1 MLFDRAQ
8 NLKSIA
14 MKMFGFDRNLI
25 VCIWFFTLCCKQTA
39 SECTQLTPCSC
50 MFSNGEG
57 YNLSPLQ
64 KLSPLQVTSEN
75 HTFYFHPCTN
85 SPLSNVTNS
94 ECNLNKGVSLCVQQG
109 NETHSL
115 GTVEETSIEGG
126 TNKVL
131 PSLILRHGKN
141 TTTID
146 LFCCDSCNSHLIR
159 DPDVKNVARCDINRY
174 AKRRLPILSWL
185 TTYKLPWLPQDAL
198 AGFTV
203 GLTAIPQGIAYGVVA
218 GLSPEYGL
226 YASFM
231 ASFVYIVF
239 GSCKSI
245 TIGPTAIMATMVQ
258 PLVVA
263 YGPDIAVLLT
273 FLKGCMIALLG
284 LFHLG
289 FLLSF
294 ISLPVITGFTAAASI
309 NIAASQ
315 FKSLLG
321 IPGRSE
327 DLVDALD
334 AIFSNLEKIRYQDTL
349 LGVVTIAVLVLF
361 KHLPGRRTGNWIQ
374 KIAWVVTLARNA
386 IVVVVGT
393 ALAYIFFV
401 NEQTPFVLT
410 GTLGE
415 GLPPFGPPPFSI
427 IANNRTYD
435 FIETTTAMGTT
446 LFFVPV
452 VSAIEHMAIAKAF
465 AMGKSLDATQEMLAL
480 GLCNM
485 FGSFVRSMPVT
496 GSFTRTA
503 VNHSSG
509 VKTTFGGL
517 FTGCLV
523 LLASS
528 LLTSTFRF
536 IPKATLAAVIICA
549 MYYMLDFKTYAL
561 LWRARSKLTDTL
573 SGLFLDVDYVPVL
586 RFSQTRMGNPYR
598 NSFES
603 GNIAVLL
610 DAIYRSNRSR
620 TDRG

>member
-1 MLFDRAQ
+1 
-8 NLKSIA
+8 
-14 MKMFGFDRNLI
+14 
-25 VCIWFFTLCCKQTA
+25 
-39 SECTQLTPCSC
+39 
-50 MFSNGEG
+50 MFSN
-57 YNLSPLQ
+57 
-64 KLSPLQVTSEN
+64 TRDA
-75 HTFYFHPCTN
+75 
-85 SPLSNVTNS
+85 
-94 ECNLNKGVSLCVQQG
+94 
-109 NETHSL
+109 
-115 GTVEETSIEGG
+115 
-126 TNKVL
+126 
-131 PSLILRHGKN
+131 LREKM
-141 TTTID
+141 
-146 LFCCDSCNSHLIR
+146 
-159 DPDVKNVARCDINRY
+159 ARCDINRY

-361 KHLPGRRTGNWIQ
+361 K
-374 KIAWVVTLARNA
+374 
-386 IVVVVGT
+386 
-393 ALAYIFFV
+393 
-401 NEQTPFVLT
+401 TPFVLT

-561 LWRARSKLTDTL
+561 LWRARKVDFFLMLITFLFCVFLKLEWGILIGIVLNLVILLYFSTRFTVQTEVEQTGDKALIRVTPEETIAFPAAEDFRARIMKLSENNSSNVVLDCKNLKRIDVTVAKNLKLLSNDLQLRGRAINCVNCRDNVEVVLKAIAPDTQ
-573 SGLFLDVDYVPVL
+573 SGP
-586 RFSQTRMGNPYR
+586 
-598 NSFES
+598 S
-603 GNIAVLL
+603 GDQNL
-610 DAIYRSNRSR
+610 YH
-620 TDRG
+620 

>member
-203 GLTAIPQGIAYGVVA
+203 GLTAIPQVWPIRFLYGIVRVHCVRFLQEYHHRSYSHYGNNGATSGSRLWARHSGAANVFKGLHDRVA
-218 GLSPEYGL
+218 RSFSPGWKDGDKRRRERERD
-226 YASFM
+226 
-231 ASFVYIVF
+231 
-239 GSCKSI
+239 KR
-245 TIGPTAIMATMVQ
+245 Q
-258 PLVVA
+258 
-263 YGPDIAVLLT
+263 
-273 FLKGCMIALLG
+273 
-284 LFHLG
+284 
-289 FLLSF
+289 
-294 ISLPVITGFTAAASI
+294 
-309 NIAASQ
+309 
-315 FKSLLG
+315 
-321 IPGRSE
+321 IP
-327 DLVDALD
+327 
-334 AIFSNLEKIRYQDTL
+334 F
-349 LGVVTIAVLVLF
+349 
-361 KHLPGRRTGNWIQ
+361 P
-374 KIAWVVTLARNA
+374 
-386 IVVVVGT
+386 
-393 ALAYIFFV
+393 
-401 NEQTPFVLT
+401 

-561 LWRARSKLTDTL
+561 LWRARKVDFFLMLITFLFCVFLKLEWGILIGIVLNLVILLYFSTRFTVQTEVEQTGDKALIRVTPEETIAFPAAEDFRARIMKLSENNSSNVVLDCKNLKRIDVTVAKNLKLLSNDLQLRGRAINCVNCRDNVEVVLKAIAPDTQ
-573 SGLFLDVDYVPVL
+573 SGP
-586 RFSQTRMGNPYR
+586 
-598 NSFES
+598 S
-603 GNIAVLL
+603 GDQNL
-610 DAIYRSNRSR
+610 YH
-620 TDRG
+620 

>member
-1 MLFDRAQ
+1 
-8 NLKSIA
+8 
-14 MKMFGFDRNLI
+14 
-25 VCIWFFTLCCKQTA
+25 
-39 SECTQLTPCSC
+39 
-50 MFSNGEG
+50 MFSN
-57 YNLSPLQ
+57 
-64 KLSPLQVTSEN
+64 TRDA
-75 HTFYFHPCTN
+75 
-85 SPLSNVTNS
+85 
-94 ECNLNKGVSLCVQQG
+94 
-109 NETHSL
+109 
-115 GTVEETSIEGG
+115 
-126 TNKVL
+126 
-131 PSLILRHGKN
+131 LREKM
-141 TTTID
+141 
-146 LFCCDSCNSHLIR
+146 
-159 DPDVKNVARCDINRY
+159 ARCDINRY

-517 FTGCLV
+517 FTEVDFFLMLITFLFCVFLKLEWGILIGIVLNLV
-523 LLASS
+523 ILLYF
-528 LLTSTFRF
+528 STRF
-536 IPKATLAAVIICA
+536 TVQTEVEQTGDKALIRVTPEETIAFPAAE
-549 MYYMLDFKTYAL
+549 DF
-561 LWRARSKLTDTL
+561 RARIMKLSENNSSNVVLDCKNLKRIDVTVAKNLKLLSNDLQLRGRAINCVNCRDNVEVVLKAIAPDTQ
-573 SGLFLDVDYVPVL
+573 SGP
-586 RFSQTRMGNPYR
+586 
-598 NSFES
+598 S
-603 GNIAVLL
+603 GDQNL
-610 DAIYRSNRSR
+610 YH
-620 TDRG
+620 